1 MKKAGVRMKAGPVV
15 PYRAWRDVA
24 GKRQESSRY
33 FFFLRTRKSSMLSSA
48 KAARSCATSS
58 SQGSGARGSFG
69 FSTRHWCANSPMAW
83 QKKIKPLAR
92 QRGDENS
99 LRPAVGMTHD
109 FRLKHGVVDLV
120 VNEYRRNVVC
130 LDVLE
135 HRVHLA
141 DLVLA
146 HG

>member
-1 MKKAGVRMKAGPVV
+1 MRNLFLPRLGRAGLVRILDAPLVRELADGL
-15 PYRAWRDVA
+15 A
-24 GKRQESSRY
+24 
-33 FFFLRTRKSSMLSSA
+33 
-48 KAARSCATSS
+48 
-58 SQGSGARGSFG
+58 
-69 FSTRHWCANSPMAW
+69 
-83 QKKIKPLAR
+83 KKIKPLAR
-92 QRGDENS
+92 QRGDEDS